1 MKKEIILTDLET
13 ALFCR
18 SLTLQLQ
25 AGIGLADGIYLL
37 AEDETGWKQGSF
49 RRMAAGL
56 DSGMTLSNVLEEA
69 ACLPEYVCTMVQ
81 IGQQTGKLEQT
92 LRSLGDYYEQQ
103 SRQKR
108 QIRQALAYPGLVF
121 VLMLVVV
128 TVLLVKVLPIFDGVY
143 GSLGS
148 RLTGIAAG
156 LLQLGRILETAMPAF
171 LAVLGAVLL
180 FAVLYWKVAAFREYV
195 NGWFRKRFGDR
206 GIGRKFNNARFAQAL
221 AMGLSSGLALEES
234 LELAENLMKPIPAA
248 AIRCR
253 ECAQQLEAGT
263 GLAEAMRMAQL
274 LPPSESRLLSV
285 GLRSGNGDQIME
297 EIARRLSQQAEDAVE
312 DAVSKIEPALVLIA
326 SLLVGVI
333 LLSVMLP
340 LMNIMSTI
348 G

>member
-56 DSGMTLSNVLEEA
+56 DGGMTLSNAMKEA

-128 TVLLVKVLPIFDGVY
+128 TVLLVKVLPVFDSVY

-156 LLQLGRILETAMPAF
+156 LLQLGRILETAMPVL

-234 LELAENLMKPIPAA
+234 LGLAENLMRSIPAA

-297 EIARRLSQQAEDAVE
+297 EIARRLSRQAEDAVE